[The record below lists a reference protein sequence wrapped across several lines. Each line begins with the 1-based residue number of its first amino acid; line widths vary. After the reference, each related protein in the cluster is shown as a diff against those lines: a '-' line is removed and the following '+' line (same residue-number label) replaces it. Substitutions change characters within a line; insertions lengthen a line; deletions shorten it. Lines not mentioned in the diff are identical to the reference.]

1 MSDSISYVQRFL
13 LDELDIRGAIVQL
26 DEVWQALLAN
36 RVYPNSVR
44 DLLGE
49 MCAVACVIGGN
60 LKQPG
65 RLTIQLQGHGPVG
78 LLVVDITETLNLRGY
93 AKASDEAAGK
103 TGIADLVGDGQLLL
117 SLDMPELRHPYQIG
131 RAHV

>member
-1 MSDSISYVQRFL
+1 MNDFTSYVQRFL

-26 DEVWQALLAN
+26 DDIWQALLEN
-36 RVYPNSVR
+36 RDYPAVVR

-65 RLTIQLQGHGPVG
+65 RLTVQLQGHGPVSG
-78 LLVVDITETLNLRGY
+78 GDAGAHQVPGNPRLGY
-93 AKASDEAAGK
+93 THVYGAP
-103 TGIADLVGDGQLLL
+103 GISAVTILQ
-117 SLDMPELRHPYQIG
+117 R
-131 RAHV
+131 